1 MPRVGDTIGRG
12 SPGLAT
18 LHLAEDSLGEGGDPG
33 PLPGQIPPGSGWW
46 GGEGFFFFPPTESKG
61 GERTFGRKK
70 GLERSLGWAHPE
82 NHTPGLALGGWEWGW

>member
-33 PLPGQIPPGSGWW
+33 PLPGQIPPGSGW
-46 GGEGFFFFPPTESKG
+46 GGRRERFFFFFPQQNQKEAREPLA
-61 GERTFGRKK
+61 GRRDWN
-70 GLERSLGWAHPE
+70 EA
-82 NHTPGLALGGWEWGW
+82 